1 MRITARITQLELAE
15 FFRGL
20 FPLRVQFLDDPGHRK
35 LIDFAEPRDIH
46 MVPGEGVEITCD
58 ATIHWPVIVDAT
70 FEARHV
76 SILMRAAAV
85 QTDTGAGI
93 RFSGRLSD
101 IDLKM
106 LPAFADAALVKSVN
120 AAIKRSDAGFTWQI
134 AETLSV
140 GIDMPMEMVPIKAFT
155 TDVDKAAVAI
165 DAEGLTLTA
174 PLHMAFERASTAPMV
189 LS

>member
-134 AETLSV
+134 AETLSI
-140 GIDMPMEMVPIKAFT
+140 GIEMPMEMVPIKAFT